1 MNNPNISWTVF
12 DENNK
17 ILYLSKN
24 NWTNKAQKAK
34 LKNNRYAAIKP
45 LKNKFIKLIKSL
57 ESLSHIELREHL
69 QQYILKNKIENN

>member
-1 MNNPNISWTVF
+1 M
-12 DENNK
+12 K
-17 ILYLSKN
+17 IIKCYIWQKIIAL
-24 NWTNKAQKAK
+24 NKAQKAK

-57 ESLSHIELREHL
+57 ESFSHIELREHL